1 MKKSAIIFGIFTIM
15 LCTVQSALA
24 QDPAKAD
31 PKHYKVEL
39 ENDQVRV
46 LRITYGPG
54 DKSVMHY
61 HPDGVAIMLND
72 FQGNFTLP
80 DGKTIALTG
89 KAGDVVWVPA
99 GKHQPENTGNA
110 PYEVI
115 QIEMKDKS
123 ATVRSAIEAAYDTF
137 KAAFNSGNA
146 AGVAALYTDNAT
158 LMPPNSE
165 AIHGKQ
171 GIQEYWN
178 AGIEMGLK
186 DLQLTIMDVKVS
198 GDTAYESGKYTI
210 KVPVEGQK
218 DITDSGKYLV
228 VWKQQNDGAW
238 KLHSDIWNSSMPMP
252 QAGE

>member
-1 MKKSAIIFGIFTIM
+1 MKRSAIIVSIFAI
-15 LCTVQSALA
+15 LLLTVQSALA
-24 QDPAKAD
+24 QDPTKVD
-31 PKHYKVEL
+31 PKRYKVAF

-54 DKSVMHY
+54 EESVMHY
-61 HPDGVAIMLND
+61 HPEGVSIMLDD
-72 FQGNFTLP
+72 FQGSFTLP
-80 DGKTIALTG
+80 DGKTVALTG
-89 KAGDVVWVPA
+89 KPGDVAWVPA
-99 GKHQPENTGNA
+99 GMHQPKNTGNTSFQ
-110 PYEVI
+110 VI
-115 QIEMKDKS
+115 QVELKDNS
-123 ATVRSAIEAAYDTF
+123 TAVRGAIEAAYDQF
-137 KAAFNSGNA
+137 KTAFNNGNA
-146 AGVAALYTDNAT
+146 AGVAALYTENAT

-165 AIHGKQ
+165 TIHGKQ

-186 DLQLTIMDVKVS
+186 DLKLTIMDVKVS

-228 VWKQQNDGAW
+228 VWKRQDDGAW
-238 KLHSDIWNSSMPMP
+238 KMHSDIWNSSMPLP